1 MNSACPICGGNGN
14 KQLTSFVA
22 SDVALHFFGE
32 DQSERAVQLITTVE
46 QLWGREEAELVE
58 CHRCQFTY
66 ALPFVSGSAEFYSL
80 AYGDN
85 SEYPSWKWDY
95 EKFFDVVK
103 TDQVQDVGNIIEI
116 GAGNGTLINHLINRN
131 ISYKSLTAI
140 EYSSFGVECLK
151 KLGVEVYSKSVCDI
165 QFDKTFDTI
174 AMFQVLE
181 HMDNINQTFDA
192 IYNLSNQGA
201 NIHIAVPNKRTRFW
215 FMRHQQFLDVPP
227 CHISIWSK
235 SDFLKVCDNHG
246 FELVGYYEQVSTVRD
261 LYKRM
266 ILDNFLSRTK
276 IGFKIKNMNKGLL
289 KKTLGMCCLFFYSI
303 LNVTTIF
310 ELMNKYG
317 ISSYVVLKKK

>member
-1 MNSACPICGGNGN
+1 
-14 KQLTSFVA
+14 
-22 SDVALHFFGE
+22 
-32 DQSERAVQLITTVE
+32 
-46 QLWGREEAELVE
+46 
-58 CHRCQFTY
+58 
-66 ALPFVSGSAEFYSL
+66 
-80 AYGDN
+80 
-85 SEYPSWKWDY
+85 
-95 EKFFDVVK
+95 
-103 TDQVQDVGNIIEI
+103 
-116 GAGNGTLINHLINRN
+116 
-131 ISYKSLTAI
+131 
-140 EYSSFGVECLK
+140 
-151 KLGVEVYSKSVCDI
+151 
-165 QFDKTFDTI
+165 
-174 AMFQVLE
+174 
-181 HMDNINQTFDA
+181 
-192 IYNLSNQGA
+192 
-201 NIHIAVPNKRTRFW
+201 
-215 FMRHQQFLDVPP
+215 MRHQQFLDVPP